1 MSALESGALFRIR
14 RVCYPSQ
21 LLDLPTPGEQRDVEP
36 NFQALRKEFPVLE
49 RKTYLNSGSYGA
61 LANDVKRAF
70 EAYLE
75 ERLLTG
81 ANWDAW
87 ATKNE
92 AVRALTATLLHAAPG
107 EIAVTASVSA
117 GLNSL
122 ASAVDFS
129 GPRNKVVISDFE
141 FPTNAQ
147 IWHAQEPRGAR
158 VVHVPPAPDGY
169 IPLESFAAAIDEQ
182 TQLVAITHVCYRNGA
197 KLDIPGI
204 VRLAHAKG
212 AKVLLDCYQSVGS
225 LDIDVKALD
234 VDFAA
239 GGMLK
244 YLLGTAG
251 IGFLYARETFIE
263 SLVPTNSGWFAQ
275 ADIAAMDITANRPAS
290 NARRFEAGTPA
301 VVNCYAAEA
310 GLKFLLAVGTP
321 AIEKRN
327 YALTRRCMQRLEEIG
342 WPSITPTQ
350 DERRGATIAVPSR
363 DCGGL
368 SAQLMKRDIVTSP
381 RDGNVRASFHFYN
394 DEDDVE
400 SFIAAMKDLR
410 GSFGVR

>member
-1 MSALESGALFRIR
+1 M
-14 RVCYPSQ
+14 
-21 LLDLPTPGEQRDVEP
+21 EP
-36 NFQALRKEFPVLE
+36 NFQALRKEFPVLG
-49 RKTYLNSGSYGA
+49 RKTYLNSGSYCA
-61 LANDVKRAF
+61 LANDVKAAF
-70 EAYLE
+70 EAYVE
-75 ERLLTG
+75 DRLMVG

-87 ATKNE
+87 IAKNE
-92 AVRALTATLLHAAPG
+92 SVRSLTATLLHAVPN

-117 GLNSL
+117 GLNAL
-122 ASAVDFS
+122 ASALNFS
-129 GPRNKVVISDFE
+129 GPRNKVVVSDFE

-158 VVHVPPAPDGY
+158 IVHVPCAADGY
-169 IPLESFAAAIDEQ
+169 IPLENFAKAIDEQ
-182 TQLVAITHVCYRNGA
+182 TQLVAITHVCFRNGA

-204 VRLAHAKG
+204 VRLARAKG
-212 AKVLLDCYQSVGS
+212 AKVLLDCYQAVGS
-225 LDIDVKALD
+225 IDIDVKALD

-251 IGFLYARETFIE
+251 VGFLYVRDSFIQ

-275 ADIAAMDITANRPAS
+275 AEIAAMDITANRPAP

-350 DERRGATIAVPSR
+350 DERRGATVAVPSR
-363 DCGGL
+363 DCGKL
-368 SAQLMKRDIVTSP
+368 CAELMKRDIVTSH

-394 DEDDVE
+394 DEDDAE

-410 GSFGVR
+410 GSFSPR

>member
-1 MSALESGALFRIR
+1 MEQNFESLR
-14 RVCYPSQ
+14 R
-21 LLDLPTPGEQRDVEP
+21 
-36 NFQALRKEFPVLE
+36 EFPVLQ
-49 RKTYLNSGSYGA
+49 RKTYLNSGSYCA
-61 LANDVKRAF
+61 LANEVRAAF
-70 EAYLE
+70 DAYME
-75 ERLLTG
+75 DRLLVG
-81 ANWDAW
+81 ANWDVW
-87 ATKNE
+87 VTKNE
-92 AVRALTATLLHAAPG
+92 SVRKLTATLLNASPD

-117 GLNSL
+117 GLNAL
-122 ASAVDFS
+122 ASALDFT
-129 GPRNKVVISDFE
+129 GPRNKVVVSDFE

-158 VVHVPPAPDGY
+158 VVHVPRAADGY
-169 IPLESFAAAIDEQ
+169 IPAEMFEKAIDEQ
-182 TQLVAITHVCYRNGA
+182 TQLVAITHVCFRNGA

-204 VRLAHAKG
+204 VRLARAKG
-212 AKVLLDCYQSVGS
+212 ARVLLDCYQSVGS

-251 IGFLYARETFIE
+251 IGFLYARDACVR

-275 ADIAAMDITANRPAS
+275 AEIAAMDITANRPAP
-290 NARRFEAGTPA
+290 NARRFEAGTPP

-310 GLKFLLAVGTP
+310 GLKMLLKIGTP

-350 DERRGATIAVPSR
+350 DARRGATVAVPS
-363 DCGGL
+363 CNSAGL
-368 SAQLMKRDIVTSP
+368 SAELMKQDIVTSH
-381 RDGNVRASFHFYN
+381 RDDNVRASFHFYN
-394 DEDDVE
+394 NDDDVE
-400 SFIAAMKDLR
+400 TFVAAMQELR
-410 GSFGVR
+410 GAYAPRTRNTQTGT

>member
-1 MSALESGALFRIR
+1 M
-14 RVCYPSQ
+14 
-21 LLDLPTPGEQRDVEP
+21 EP
-36 NFQALRKEFPVLE
+36 NFQALRREFPVLE

-61 LANDVKRAF
+61 LAKDVKAAV
-70 EAYLE
+70 ETYLE
-75 ERLLTG
+75 DRQLMG

-87 ATKNE
+87 SAKLE
-92 AVRALTATLLHAAPG
+92 SVRALTATLLHAGPD

-117 GLNSL
+117 GLNAL

-129 GPRNKVVISDFE
+129 GPRNKVVVSDFE

-158 VVHVPPAPDGY
+158 VVHVQRAADGY
-169 IPLESFAAAIDEQ
+169 IPLESFAKAIDEQ
-182 TQLVAITHVCYRNGA
+182 TQLVAITHVCFRNGA

-204 VRLAHAKG
+204 VRLARAKG
-212 AKVLLDCYQSVGS
+212 AMVLLDCYQSVGS
-225 LDIDVKALD
+225 IDIDVKALD

-251 IGFLYARETFIE
+251 IGFLYARGSLIQ

-275 ADIAAMDITANRPAS
+275 AEIAAMDISANRPAP
-290 NARRFEAGTPA
+290 NARRFEAGTPP

-310 GLKFLLAVGTP
+310 GLKMLLKVGAP

-342 WPSITPTQ
+342 WPSITPVE
-350 DERRGATIAVPSR
+350 DARRGATVAVPSR
-363 DCGGL
+363 A
-368 SAQLMKRDIVTSP
+368 SAQLSAELMKHDIVTSH
-381 RDGNVRASFHFYN
+381 RDDNVRASFHFYN
-394 DEDDVE
+394 NDDDVE
-400 SFIAAMKDLR
+400 SFIAAMQELR
-410 GSFGVR
+410 SGFGPR

>member
-1 MSALESGALFRIR
+1 
-14 RVCYPSQ
+14 
-21 LLDLPTPGEQRDVEP
+21 VEP
-36 NFQALRKEFPVLE
+36 DFQALRKEFPVLE

-61 LANDVKRAF
+61 LANAVKAAF
-70 EAYLE
+70 EAYME
-75 ERLLTG
+75 DRLGLG
-81 ANWDAW
+81 AHWDAW
-87 ATKNE
+87 IAKNE
-92 AVRALTATLLHAAPG
+92 SVRALTATLLHAVPD

-117 GLNSL
+117 GLNAL
-122 ASAVDFS
+122 ASAIDFS
-129 GPRNKVVISDFE
+129 GPRNRVVVSDFE

-158 VVHVPPAPDGY
+158 VVHVPRAADGY
-169 IPLESFAAAIDEQ
+169 IPLDNFAEAIDAQ

-251 IGFLYARETFIE
+251 IGFLYVRDSFIQ

-275 ADIAAMDITANRPAS
+275 AEIAAMDITANRPAP

-301 VVNCYAAEA
+301 VVNAYAAEA
-310 GLKFLLAVGTP
+310 GLKFVLAVGTP

-350 DERRGATIAVPSR
+350 NERRGATVAVPSR

-368 SAQLMKRDIVTSP
+368 SAELMKRDIVTSH
-381 RDGNVRASFHFYN
+381 RDDNVRASFHFYN

-400 SFIAAMKDLR
+400 CFVAAMKELR
-410 GSFGVR
+410 GSFSPR